1 MRKEDSM
8 KVNEYYRASSL
19 DDAYRKLQEDP
30 KNVALAGGLWIK
42 KMGQSV
48 NALVDLSTLGLNQ
61 ISETK
66 EEVIVG
72 SMVTQRDFE
81 KSPIVRELFD
91 DVIAFSTRE
100 VMGVNFRNIATI
112 GGSIMGRYPFSDV
125 ICGLLPYDVKLEFYP
140 AQEMSLEDYL
150 NYKGKLNAILVA
162 VHIKKAKG
170 KGFFKKV
177 KTTALDFPI
186 VNFAIAK
193 INGEYRVA
201 VGARPMVASLAHKAM
216 DYLNSTSNPD
226 FAKAAEI
233 ASEELQFLDN
243 KDASKEY
250 RLDLTR
256 VYVRRGLE
264 EVNK

>member
-1 MRKEDSM
+1 M

-19 DDAYRKLQEDP
+19 EDAYQKLQASP
-30 KNVALAGGLWIK
+30 KNAIVAGGLWMK
-42 KMGQSV
+42 KMGQSYDS
-48 NALVDLSTLGLNQ
+48 LIDLSKLGLDK

-66 EEVIVG
+66 DEVIVG

-81 KSPIVRELFD
+81 DSKIVSFLFAGAP
-91 DVIAFSTRE
+91 AFAVRE
-100 VMGVNFRNIATI
+100 VMGVNFRNLATI

-125 ICGLLPYDVKLEFYP
+125 ITGLLPYDVELEFYP
-140 AQEMSLEDYL
+140 AQKMSLEEYL

-162 VHIKKAKG
+162 IHIKKCEG

-186 VNFAIAK
+186 VNIAVAK
-193 INGEYRVA
+193 VNKEYRVV
-201 VGARPMVASLAHKAM
+201 VGARPMVAARSYKAM
-216 DYLNSTSNPD
+216 EYLNNGGKD
-226 FAKAAEI
+226 FAKAAEL
-233 ASEELQFLDN
+233 AVEELSFMDN

-250 RLDLTR
+250 RVDLAK

>member
-1 MRKEDSM
+1 M

-19 DDAYRKLQEDP
+19 EDAYQKLQASP
-30 KNVALAGGLWIK
+30 KNAIVAGGLWMK
-42 KMGQSV
+42 KMGQSYDS
-48 NALVDLSTLGLNQ
+48 LIDLSKLGLDK

-66 EEVIVG
+66 DEVIVG

-81 KSPIVRELFD
+81 DSKIVSFLFAGAP
-91 DVIAFSTRE
+91 AFAVRE
-100 VMGVNFRNIATI
+100 VMGVNFRNLATI

-125 ICGLLPYDVKLEFYP
+125 ITGLLPYDVELEFYP
-140 AQEMSLEDYL
+140 AQKMSLEEYL

-162 VHIKKAKG
+162 VHIKKGEG

-186 VNFAIAK
+186 VNIAVAK
-193 INGEYRVA
+193 VNKEYRVV
-201 VGARPMVASLAHKAM
+201 VGARPMVAARSYKAM
-216 DYLNSTSNPD
+216 EYLNNGGKD
-226 FAKAAEI
+226 FAKAAEL
-233 ASEELQFLDN
+233 AVEELSFMDN

-250 RLDLTR
+250 RVDLAK

-264 EVNK
+264 EVSK

>member
-1 MRKEDSM
+1 M

-19 DDAYRKLQEDP
+19 EDAYQKLQASP
-30 KNVALAGGLWIK
+30 KNVILAGGLWMK
-42 KMGQSV
+42 KMGQSYDS
-48 NALVDLSTLGLNQ
+48 LIDLSKLCLDK

-66 EEVIVG
+66 DEVIVG

-81 KSPIVRELFD
+81 DSKIVSFLFAG
-91 DVIAFSTRE
+91 VPAYAVRE
-100 VMGVNFRNIATI
+100 VMGVNFRNLATI

-125 ICGLLPYDVKLEFYP
+125 ITGLLPYDVELEFYP
-140 AQEMSLEDYL
+140 AQKMSLEEYL

-162 VHIKKAKG
+162 VHIKKGEG

-186 VNFAIAK
+186 VNIAVAK
-193 INGEYRVA
+193 VNKEYRVV
-201 VGARPMVASLAHKAM
+201 VGARPMVAARSYKAM
-216 DYLNSTSNPD
+216 EYLNNGGKD
-226 FAKAAEI
+226 FAHAAEL
-233 ASEELQFLDN
+233 AVEELSFMDN

-250 RLDLTR
+250 RVDLAK

-264 EVNK
+264 EVSK

>member
-1 MRKEDSM
+1 M
-8 KVNEYYRASSL
+8 KVNEYYRASSIE
-19 DDAYRKLQEDP
+19 DAYQKLQASP
-30 KNVALAGGLWIK
+30 KNAIVAGGLWMK
-42 KMGQSV
+42 KMGQSYDS
-48 NALVDLSTLGLNQ
+48 LIDLSKLGLDK

-66 EEVIVG
+66 DEVIVG

-81 KSPIVRELFD
+81 DSKIVSFLFAGAP
-91 DVIAFSTRE
+91 AFAVRE
-100 VMGVNFRNIATI
+100 VMGVNFRNLATI

-125 ICGLLPYDVKLEFYP
+125 ITGLLPYDVELEFYP
-140 AQEMSLEDYL
+140 AQKMSLEEYL

-162 VHIKKAKG
+162 VHIKKGEG

-186 VNFAIAK
+186 VNIAVAK
-193 INGEYRVA
+193 VNKEYRVV
-201 VGARPMVASLAHKAM
+201 VGARPMVAARSYKAM
-216 DYLNSTSNPD
+216 EYLNNGGKD
-226 FAKAAEI
+226 FAKAAEL
-233 ASEELQFLDN
+233 AVEELSFMDN

-250 RLDLTR
+250 RVDLAK

>member
-1 MRKEDSM
+1 M

-19 DDAYRKLQEDP
+19 EDAYQKLLESP
-30 KNVALAGGLWIK
+30 KNAILAGGLWMK
-42 KMGQSV
+42 KMGQSYDSLIDV
-48 NALVDLSTLGLNQ
+48 SKLGLDK

-81 KSPIVRELFD
+81 NSKVVSFLYAGAP
-91 DVIAFSTRE
+91 AFAVRE
-100 VMGVNFRNIATI
+100 VMGVNFRNLATI

-125 ICGLLPYDVKLEFYP
+125 ITGLFPYDVELEFYP
-140 AQEMSLEDYL
+140 EQRMSLEEYL
-150 NYKGKLNAILVA
+150 AYKGKLNAILVA
-162 VHIKKAKG
+162 VHIKKSEG

-186 VNFAIAK
+186 VNIAVSK
-193 INGEYRVA
+193 VKGEYRVV
-201 VGARPMVASLAHKAM
+201 VGARPMVAARSYKAM
-216 DYLNSTSNPD
+216 EYLNNGGKD
-226 FAKAAEI
+226 FAHAAEL
-233 ASEELQFLDN
+233 AVEELSFMDN

-250 RLDLTR
+250 RVDLAK

-264 EVNK
+264 EVSK